1 MWPSASTA
9 PSKVSWRV
17 SCMGLGIVASPSLEV
32 RLAAF
37 EEGRHTLA
45 VVFGEEQLGQAAGD
59 PAAELVPV
67 GVERLAQA
75 PLHPLRG
82 ARRGRRDLRGEAERR
97 AHELGWPA
105 RPRQEPKSQL
115 LECIDNPA

>member
-17 SCMGLGIVASPSLEV
+17 SCMGLGIDASPSLEV

-45 VVFGEEQLGQAAGD
+45 VVFGEEQLGQAARD

-67 GVERLAQA
+67 GVERLAEPA
-75 PLHPLRG
+75 LHPLHGERWVRSDLSG
-82 ARRGRRDLRGEAERR
+82 ESERRG
-97 AHELGWPA
+97 
-105 RPRQEPKSQL
+105 QQ
-115 LECIDNPA
+115 